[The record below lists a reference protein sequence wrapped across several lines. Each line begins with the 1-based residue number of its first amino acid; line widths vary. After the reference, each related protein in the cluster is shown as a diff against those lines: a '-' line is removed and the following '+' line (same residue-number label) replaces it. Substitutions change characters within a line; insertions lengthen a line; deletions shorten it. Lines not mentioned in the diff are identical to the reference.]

1 MKALIISSLLLLSLK
16 AMSEEAVVGENKK
29 SPCPYAD
36 QGAREPKKID
46 EIKDNSKKQEP
57 AKKEAEVVKA

>member
-1 MKALIISSLLLLSLK
+1 
-16 AMSEEAVVGENKK
+16 MSEEAVVGENKK